1 MIDITAEETETV
13 ESLKQRIL
21 VEFGAASRMIN
32 LTHRLKV
39 LSDSKTL
46 KQENIES
53 GDVLD
58 AMIMLRRSSTS
69 GSFRGPMVDGAEF
82 GFEEA
87 PAYS

>member
-21 VEFGAASRMIN
+21 VEFGTPGRTVH

-46 KQENIES
+46 KEENIES

-58 AMIMLRRSSTS
+58 AAIIQRRSSAS
-69 GSFRGPMVDGAEF
+69 GRFPVADGAEF